1 MNRDKGGLDLERGK
15 KPGTAWS
22 IRRLALL
29 SLSIIVLP
37 LFFAVVLF
45 DWYAVKQQL
54 DVLQTARGEHA
65 LPLPGR
71 L

>member
-1 MNRDKGGLDLERGK
+1 MERGK

-37 LFFAVVLF
+37 LFFEVVLF

-54 DVLQTARGEHA
+54 DVLQTARENTLSLYQDTFDDA
-65 LPLPGR
+65 VS
-71 L
+71 